1 LFQESTAISAIIL
14 PRERELSLALAH
26 MCIFLNMEQF
36 SGPQAVEIIPGK
48 QESTAISSLI
58 LPRER
63 ELNLAHGQKCNF
75 LIMEQRCSP
84 LAVEIFPGNHCDFI
98 T

>member
-1 LFQESTAISAIIL
+1 
-14 PRERELSLALAH
+14 
-26 MCIFLNMEQF
+26 MEQF

-48 QESTAISSLI
+48 QESTAISSPI

-63 ELNLAHGQKCNF
+63 ELNLQHGQKCNF